1 MKNKVPKD
9 EKEVIEILV
18 NHCKNFYGCKCIGC
32 GFFDGCGEYYREFEL
47 VKNKVDMEGK
57 E

>member
-1 MKNKVPKD
+1 MV
-9 EKEVIEILV
+9 VSVLAV
-18 NHCKNFYGCKCIGC
+18 V
-32 GFFDGCGEYYREFEL
+32 FFDGCGEYYREFEL

>member
-47 VKNKVDMEGK
+47 AKKKVDMEG
-57 E
+57 

>member
-18 NHCKNFYGCKCIGC
+18 NHCKNFYGRKCIGC
-32 GFFDGCGEYYREFEL
+32 SFF
-47 VKNKVDMEGK
+47 
-57 E
+57 

>member
-32 GFFDGCGEYYREFEL
+32 GFL
-47 VKNKVDMEGK
+47 MVVVSIIVNLS
-57 E
+57 